1 MELAHAEKPSLRPH
15 QRVGS
20 DWLKTRYRALVCD
33 PPGCGKTAQAI
44 VAAVEFGTPVAVVCP
59 AVAVGVWV
67 AELSRFAP
75 QIKVRVQTE
84 QSARRKPKIG
94 PLEPPWVAAPG
105 PGEWVITTYDRAL
118 FASAAHKYG
127 VILDESHL
135 IKSNK
140 THRYARIAQLIR
152 AARGFV
158 WALTGTPILRDPDDL
173 WRQLEAL
180 GVHKQLYR
188 TQTAFRTAFGGVWR
202 AGDMKWGKI
211 HANAWKPLEPL
222 LLRRDRETLV
232 DLPERTNEVWVV
244 DLKAKDAAYFEAIAR
259 EYPDESPDWEQ
270 WASAGE
276 LAVALS
282 KLSLAKA
289 SLAVGPIREL
299 APSTDRPI
307 VVFTAHRAAAKL
319 LAEELKW
326 PTITGSTSTNDR
338 SRIAAEFQD
347 GKHCGVVCTI
357 QAAGLALTL
366 TRASTSVFVSRTWVN
381 AQNSQAEDRLYRI
394 GQTREVRT
402 VIVRANSALEKSVDR
417 VLARKAK
424 YDHVPEVAHEQE

>member
-1 MELAHAEKPSLRPH
+1 MELAHEDKLSLRPH
-15 QRVGS
+15 QRIGA
-20 DWLKTRYRALVCD
+20 DWLKTRHRALVCD

-44 VAAVEFGTPVAVVCP
+44 AAAVEFNLPVAVVCP

-67 AELSRFAP
+67 GELARFAP
-75 QIKVRVQTE
+75 HIRVRVQTE

-94 PLEPPWVAAPG
+94 PVEPPWVAAPG

-135 IKSNK
+135 IKSNQ
-140 THRYARIAQLIR
+140 TQRFARITALIR

-158 WALTGTPILRDPDDL
+158 WAMTGTPILRDPEDL

-180 GVHKQLYR
+180 GIGKQTYR
-188 TQTAFRTAFGGVWR
+188 TLTAFRTAFGGRWEGGEMVWR
-202 AGDMKWGKI
+202 AVR
-211 HANAWKPLEPL
+211 ASAWDPLKPL

-232 DLPERTNEVWVV
+232 DLPERTRETWSL
-244 DLKAKDAAYFEAIAR
+244 DLKAKDAAHFEAIAA
-259 EYPDESPDWEQ
+259 EYPADSPDWEQ

-276 LAVALS
+276 LMIALS

-289 SLAVGPIREL
+289 ALAVGPIKDL
-299 APSTDRPI
+299 APSTDNPV

-319 LAEELKW
+319 LADTLGW
-326 PTITGSTSTNDR
+326 PTITGSTSVDER
-338 SRIAAEFQD
+338 SQIAADFQA

-366 TRASTSVFVSRTWVN
+366 TRACTAVFVSRTWVN
-381 AQNSQAEDRLYRI
+381 ALNDQAEDRLYRI

-402 VIVRANSALEKSVDR
+402 VIVRANSALETSIDR

-424 YDHVPEVAHEQE
+424 YSVLPEVLHGKV